1 MRRFFRSPISRAASR
16 FRARSKRRKML
27 RRHLTAAQS
36 GDARQRAFR
45 KRPRR
50 SGGCASPVSAVFM
63 NIPFSQ
69 TCRAASRFR
78 ARSKR
83 REMLRRHLT
92 AARSGDARQRA
103 FRKRPRRSGGCASP
117 VSAVFMN
124 IPFSQ
129 TCRAA
134 SRFRARSKRREMLR
148 RHLTA
153 ARSGDARQRAFRK
166 RPRRGG
172 GCASSIPAAFHKEA
186 TNDVA
191 ESTGAVASGF
201 PIMGSLEPERSFRG
215 GRIARICRIPAGAL
229 STQKGGRT
237 TRSPF
242 SLSKNPQCALL
253 CDKRR
258 GKAGT
263 AACGLRQPPP
273 AWKGRRRRQ

>member
-50 SGGCASPVSAVFM
+50 SGGCASPAPAVFV

-69 TCRAASRFR
+69 TCRAAPRFR

-83 REMLRRHLT
+83 R
-92 AARSGDARQRA
+92 
-103 FRKRPRRSGGCASP
+103 
-117 VSAVFMN
+117 
-124 IPFSQ
+124 
-129 TCRAA
+129 
-134 SRFRARSKRREMLR
+134 REKLR